1 MEENSY
7 TAISRKVVGK
17 MCTRQP
23 RKVIWDMI
31 NYSVPNY
38 CSCRTYFCCFPLA
51 IANIC
56 PWPLVPFFP
65 ICLENRADKTTR
77 NTFRDCRVHFFRQH
91 FSKQL
96 YVHTFQ
102 FIFFFFS
109 LQLTLTLLAASI
121 CHFHIAALNFK
132 CFFSSTMN
140 LVSFLSFFFLFLFCF
155 VFRSSSFSVI
165 GASLVVVGGN
175 DRTHGQVI
183 TNFFCIYRLPFFLSS
198 ERELRLYSFS
208 ITKSG

>member
-1 MEENSY
+1 MSVASRAILSNLFGEQGRQNHPQYLPGLSRALFPTTFLE
-7 TAISRKVVGK
+7 TAVCSH
-17 MCTRQP
+17 
-23 RKVIWDMI
+23 
-31 NYSVPNY
+31 VPVY
-38 CSCRTYFCCFPLA
+38 L
-51 IANIC
+51 
-56 PWPLVPFFP
+56 
-65 ICLENRADKTTR
+65 
-77 NTFRDCRVHFFRQH
+77 
-91 FSKQL
+91 
-96 YVHTFQ
+96 
-102 FIFFFFS
+102 FFFS